1 MGIDPGNR
9 SLHEAGHKAGWAAH
23 EPSVHGPRHS
33 FNEAAHKLAS
43 WQVRPAPAARTTGV
57 ELAAADD
64 ERDVVAHGS
73 KVVLALGALGVVYG
87 DLGTS
92 PLYTEQVL
100 FTQHR
105 AAVHA
110 TVAGVYG
117 VVSLIFWAM
126 TLIISLKY
134 AGLLMR
140 AHNRG
145 DGGGM
150 ALVALIQRRGIGR
163 TVLLVTLGIFGA
175 GLFFG
180 DGMITPAISVTS
192 AVEGL
197 KVVTPGLASL
207 VVPISLGILVALFAV
222 QRKGTGAVGW
232 LFGPLI
238 LLWFIVIAVIG
249 AGEVVQHPGVLQGLS
264 PTWGARF
271 MVDHG
276 GYAFLALGGVV
287 LALTGAEA
295 LYADRGHFGAQ
306 PIRRTWFGIV
316 FPAVMLSYLGQ
327 SAYILAHPHS
337 VSSANF
343 NPFFTLAPSSLRI
356 PMVVLATIATIIASQ
371 AAITGSFS
379 ITRQAVQLG
388 FLPRLKIS
396 HTSELEGQI
405 YVPLITWVLG
415 VGVIA
420 LVLIFKRSTALAN
433 IYGVAVTGT
442 FCIDTVLFLAVARA
456 MWKVPRWKLAVIGTV
471 LLIVEVSFFSAN
483 VVKITH
489 GAWIPLCVGLATA
502 ILMVTWR
509 RGFQI
514 VTRNRTEEEGDI
526 GAFLAEVRTGADQC
540 HRANGVAIYL
550 SPNKHTTPL
559 ALKAD
564 LERHGIF
571 HERVLI
577 VSVAPMS
584 VPHVDPAEQFR
595 VEILGSGTFKV
606 RHITVRA
613 GYHDVTDVPGALAL
627 ARKRGF
633 LERNLDLEH
642 ASYFLSQIRVMM
654 TNRPGMSRWQK
665 LVFVAMAR
673 NAASPIDTYRLPVE
687 RTTTVGA
694 LIAV

>member
-1 MGIDPGNR
+1 
-9 SLHEAGHKAGWAAH
+9 
-23 EPSVHGPRHS
+23 
-33 FNEAAHKLAS
+33 
-43 WQVRPAPAARTTGV
+43 V
-57 ELAAADD
+57 ELEVADD
-64 ERDVVAHGS
+64 ERDVVAHAS

-92 PLYTEQVL
+92 PLYTMQVI
-100 FTQHR
+100 FTQHSD
-105 AAVHA
+105 AAHP
-110 TVAGVYG
+110 TPAGVYG
-117 VVSLIFWAM
+117 VVSLVFWSM
-126 TLIISLKY
+126 TLIVSVKY

-140 AHNRG
+140 VHNRG

-150 ALVALIQRRGIGR
+150 ALAALIQRRGIGR
-163 TVLLVTLGIFGA
+163 TVVLVTLGIFGA

-207 VVPISLGILVALFAV
+207 VVPISLGILIALFAV
-222 QRKGTGAVGW
+222 QRRGTGAVGW

-238 LLWFIVIAVIG
+238 LIWFIVIATLGAREVI
-249 AGEVVQHPGVLQGLS
+249 AHPGVLQALS

-271 MVDHG
+271 MIDHG
-276 GYAFLALGGVV
+276 VAAFLALGGVV
-287 LALTGAEA
+287 LAVTGAEA

-316 FPAVMLSYLGQ
+316 FPAVLLSYLGQ
-327 SAYILAHPHS
+327 GALILAHPAS
-337 VSSANF
+337 IT
-343 NPFFTLAPSSLRI
+343 NPFYLLVPSSLRI
-356 PMVVLATIATIIASQ
+356 PMVALATIATIIASQ

-388 FLPRLKIS
+388 FLPRLKIA

-405 YVPLITWVLG
+405 YVPVITWVLG
-415 VGVIA
+415 IGVIA
-420 LVLIFKRSTALAN
+420 LVLIFRRSTALAD

-442 FCIDTVLFLAVARA
+442 FVLDTILFLAVARS
-456 MWKVPRWKLAVIGTV
+456 MWKVARWKLALLGAV
-471 LLIVEVSFFSAN
+471 LLIVEVSFFSSN
-483 VVKITH
+483 VSKVSH
-489 GAWIPLCVGLATA
+489 GAWIPLCVGLVTA
-502 ILMVTWR
+502 LLMVTWR

-526 GAFLAEVRTGADQC
+526 GEFLEEVRANPQC
-540 HRANGVAIYL
+540 QRARGVAIYL
-550 SPNKHTTPL
+550 SPSKSTTPL

-577 VSVAPMS
+577 VSVKPLS
-584 VPHVDPAEQFR
+584 VPHVDPAEQFL
-595 VEILGSGTFKV
+595 VEVLGSGTFKV
-606 RHITVRA
+606 RHVIVRA
-613 GYHDVTDVPGALAL
+613 GYHDVTDVPAALML
-627 ARKRGF
+627 ARKRGL

-642 ASYFLSQIRVMM
+642 ASYFLSQIRVTM
-654 TNRPGMSRWQK
+654 TSNPGMSRWQK
-665 LVFVAMAR
+665 LLFIAMAR

-687 RTTTVGA
+687 RTATVGA
-694 LIAV
+694 LIGL